1 MDQRGRQGESGSQT
15 FVRYRLGDGPA
26 MYGIL
31 QGDEVAT
38 TAGDPFAGGLTAT
51 GTAGRVG
58 ADGLTLLAPTMP
70 GKIVAIGL
78 NYLDHITG
86 DAPGFAK
93 PVTPIVFLKPPSS
106 LVGSGAE
113 IILPKGAEN
122 VEAEAELAIVI
133 GQRARYVRAEDA
145 YDVILGFA
153 CANDV
158 SARDYQFSDNQ
169 WVRAKGFDTFS
180 PVGPITTGIR
190 ADDVSITAR
199 LNGATVQDSRTSM
212 LLFDVPILVA
222 FVSRVMTLEPG
233 DLIMT
238 GTPAHPPKLAVGDEI
253 EIAIEGLSPLTNRCV
268 AETLP
273 PGIAARAIDDFEA

>member
-1 MDQRGRQGESGSQT
+1 MDDRGRGGTAGQT
-15 FVRYRLGDGPA
+15 IVRYRQGDGA
-26 MYGIL
+26 AAWGIL
-31 QGDEVAT
+31 SGEDIAAT
-38 TAGDPFAGGLTAT
+38 TGDPFEGGLTAT
-51 GTAGRVG
+51 GTAGQVG
-58 ADGLTLLAPTMP
+58 ADGMTLLAPTVP
-70 GKIVAIGL
+70 SKIVAIGL

-106 LVGSGAE
+106 LVGSGAD
-113 IILPKGAEN
+113 IVLPKGAEN
-122 VEAEAELAIVI
+122 IEAEAELAIVI
-133 GQRARYVRAEDA
+133 GKRARYVRAEDA
-145 YDVILGFA
+145 HDVILGFA

-190 ADDVSITAR
+190 ADDLSITAR
-199 LNGATVQDSRTSM
+199 LNGSTVQDSRTSM
-212 LLFDVPILVA
+212 LLFDVPTLVA

-253 EIAIEGLSPLTNRCV
+253 EIAIEGCAPLRNRCV
-268 AETLP
+268 AESLP
-273 PGIAARAIDDFEA
+273 SGIAARATDDFEA